1 MRQGQRH
8 HGAARVAAVQ
18 DCAAALGQRADQAL
32 ATELGP
38 CCAAIAQ
45 LRRSKTLPTIPYRQL
60 QFAAGQA
67 LE

>member
-18 DCAAALGQRADQAL
+18 DCAAAFGQCADQAL
-32 ATELGP
+32 ATELGRRGP
-38 CCAAIAQ
+38 GIAELGCGEALATVAYLELQ
-45 LRRSKTLPTIPYRQL
+45 L
-60 QFAAGQA
+60 AAGQA